1 MTWAGA
7 VAGWCRRVGRY
18 VSGSYAPVPSLVF
31 AAAWAYGVTGLFA
44 ALDPLATRW
53 RPGAGTA
60 VAAVTVFAD
69 LLLMRALDDVRD
81 LGYDRR
87 FNPGR
92 PLASGA
98 VRVRD
103 LGVLYAVGSLAVLA
117 LNAVRPWQVAVLGV
131 QLGHGVIVV
140 TAHCRLGRP
149 SGDRLLANLL
159 VSLPAPVLLHAY
171 LYAGYLHAA
180 GHRAGRPGL
189 VAITV
194 AVLAAG
200 HAELAKNLTRTP
212 RPGERTY
219 AAALGL
225 RGTAALALT
234 APALSAALL
243 VARSEAP
250 PAWTPAAVLPLVVPA
265 VAGYRFLRGRTRWPP
280 AAPALHLLLT
290 FAGYAALGLAR

>member
-1 MTWAGA
+1 M
-7 VAGWCRRVGRY
+7 
-18 VSGSYAPVPSLVF
+18 VF

-44 ALDPLATRW
+44 ALDPLVTRW
-53 RPGAGTA
+53 RPGAGAA

-103 LGVLYAVGSLAVLA
+103 LGVLYAAGSLAVLA
-117 LNAVRPWQVAVLGV
+117 LNAARPWQAAVLAV
-131 QLGHGVIVV
+131 QLAYGAVV
-140 TAHCRLGRP
+140 VAAHCRWGRP
-149 SGDRLLANLL
+149 SGDRLLVNLL

-171 LYAGYLHAA
+171 LYAGYLHAV
-180 GHRAGRPGL
+180 GHDAGRAGL
-189 VAITV
+189 VAVAV

-200 HAELAKNLTRTP
+200 HAEVAKNFTRTP

-225 RGTAALALT
+225 RGSVALALA

-243 VARSEAP
+243 AARSQAP
-250 PAWTPAAVLPLVVPA
+250 PAWTLAALLPLVVPA
-265 VAGYRFLRGRTRWPP
+265 AAGYRFLRGRTRWPP
-280 AAPALHLLLT
+280 SAPALHLLLT
-290 FAGYAALGLAR
+290 FTGYAALGLAR

>member
-1 MTWAGA
+1 
-7 VAGWCRRVGRY
+7 VISLCRRIGRY
-18 VSGSYAPVPSLVF
+18 VSGSYPPVPSLVL
-31 AAAWAYGVTGLFA
+31 AVGWAYGVTGLFA
-44 ALDPLATRW
+44 ALDPLVTRW

-60 VAAVTVFAD
+60 MAAVTVFAD

-103 LGVLYAVGSLAVLA
+103 LGVLYAFGSMAVLA
-117 LNAVRPWQVAVLGV
+117 LNAARPWQAAILGV
-131 QLGHGVIVV
+131 QLAYGVVV
-140 TAHCRLGRP
+140 IAVHRGRGWP
-149 SGDRLLANLL
+149 PGERLLVNLL
-159 VSLPAPVLLHAY
+159 VSLPAPVLLNAY
-171 LYAGYLHAA
+171 LYAGYLPAA
-180 GHRAGRPGL
+180 GHGAGWPGA
-189 VAITV
+189 VAVVV

-200 HAELAKNLTRTP
+200 HAEVAKNITRAP

-225 RGTAALALT
+225 PGSVALALA

-243 VARSEAP
+243 AARSQAP
-250 PAWTPAAVLPLVVPA
+250 PSWTPAAVLPLVVPA
-265 VAGYRFLRGRTRWPP
+265 AAGHRFLRGRTRWPS
-280 AAPALHLLLT
+280 AAPALHLLLAFT
-290 FAGYAALGLAR
+290 GYAVLGLAR

>member
-1 MTWAGA
+1 MTGRL
-7 VAGWCRRVGRY
+7 RRIGRF
-18 VSGSYAPVPSLVF
+18 VSGSFPPVPSLLL
-31 AAAWAYGVTGLFA
+31 ASAWAYGVTGLFA
-44 ALDPLATRW
+44 ALDPHGTRW

-60 VAAVTVFAD
+60 VEAVTVFAD

-87 FNPGR
+87 FHPGR
-92 PLASGA
+92 PLASRA
-98 VRVRD
+98 VRAGD
-103 LGVLYAVGSLAVLA
+103 LGVLYAAGSVAVLA
-117 LNAVRPWQVAVLGV
+117 LNAARPWQAALLAAQLAYGAAVLAV
-131 QLGHGVIVV
+131 
-140 TAHCRLGRP
+140 HCRWRWP
-149 SGDRLLANLL
+149 PGDRLLVNLL

-180 GHRAGRPGL
+180 GHAVGSFGL
-189 VAITV
+189 LAIVV

-200 HAELAKNLTRTP
+200 HAEVAKTITRAP

-219 AAALGL
+219 AASLGL
-225 RGTAALALT
+225 TGAVALALA

-243 VARSEAP
+243 AALSQAP
-250 PAWTPAAVLPLVVPA
+250 PAWTAAAVLPSAVPA

-290 FAGYAALGLAR
+290 FTGYAALGLAR